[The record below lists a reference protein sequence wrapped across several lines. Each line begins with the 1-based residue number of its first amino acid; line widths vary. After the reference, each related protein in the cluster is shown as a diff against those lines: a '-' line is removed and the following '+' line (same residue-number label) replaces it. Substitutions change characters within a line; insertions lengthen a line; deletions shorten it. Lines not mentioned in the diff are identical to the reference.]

1 MRKKLQQK
9 FGLFMQ
15 NKSSY
20 LINIW
25 KKKLIKENFIPP
37 WGASPLARVHME
49 NFHFT

>member
-25 KKKLIKENFIPP
+25 KKK
-37 WGASPLARVHME
+37 
-49 NFHFT
+49 TD